1 MFRSTL
7 PALVAG
13 AIGALALAPG
23 ALAAEPAPEDLNP
36 PPPSFLNCKPLGA
49 GTICSGTSHD
59 VKVSEL
65 QPELVC
71 GSGADA
77 FNIYDQ
83 GDIYQRATRWYNADG
98 DLTRRVLH
106 ERWTPAWWSNPLTG
120 ETIPYTQTNKITA
133 VLAVPGDFGSATET
147 SVGENVYTDPDTH
160 QKVLRQHRARRVR
173 RRRHARLP
181 RRSAA
186 VPRRLRRRRHVG
198 VRRRLRGAGLVGAS
212 ASVGR
217 WRRGLDRPDRG

>member
-1 MFRSTL
+1 MFRYTL

-49 GTICSGTSHD
+49 GTICSGTSHE

-120 ETIPYTQTNKITA
+120 ETIPYTQTNKITS
-133 VLAVPGDFGSATET
+133 VLAVPGDFSSATET
-147 SVGENVYTDPDTH
+147 IVGQNVYTDPDTH
-160 QKVLRQHRARRVR
+160 QKVLASTGRVVFGADGSLDFRAGQQPFLDAFLDGDMSVFD
-173 RRRHARLP
+173 AVC
-181 RRSAA
+181 AA
-186 VPRRLRRRRHVG
+186 L
-198 VRRRLRGAGLVGAS
+198 AS
-212 ASVGR
+212 
-217 WRRGLDRPDRG
+217 

>member
-1 MFRSTL
+1 MFRYTL

-23 ALAAEPAPEDLNP
+23 ALAADPAPDDLNP

-49 GTICSGTSHD
+49 GTICSGTSHN

-71 GSGADA
+71 RSGADA

-98 DLTRRVLH
+98 DLIRRVLH

-120 ETIPYTQTNKITA
+120 ETIPYTQTTKITS
-133 VLAVPGDFGSATET
+133 VLAVPGDFSSATET
-147 SVGENVYTDPDTH
+147 SVGQNVYTDPDTH
-160 QKVLRQHRARRVR
+160 QKVLANTGRVVFGADGTLDFRAGQQPFLDAFVDGDMSVFD
-173 RRRHARLP
+173 AVC
-181 RRSAA
+181 AA
-186 VPRRLRRRRHVG
+186 L
-198 VRRRLRGAGLVGAS
+198 AS
-212 ASVGR
+212 
-217 WRRGLDRPDRG
+217 

>member
-1 MFRSTL
+1 MFRYTL

-49 GTICSGTSHD
+49 GTICSGTSHN

-83 GDIYQRATRWYNADG
+83 GDIYQRATRWYDADG

-120 ETIPYTQTNKITA
+120 ETIPYTQTNKITT
-133 VLAVPGDFGSATET
+133 VLAVPGDFSSATET
-147 SVGENVYTDPDTH
+147 IVGQNVYTDPDTH
-160 QKVLRQHRARRVR
+160 QKVLASTGRSVFGADGSLDFRAGQQPFLDAFVDDDMSVFD
-173 RRRHARLP
+173 AVC
-181 RRSAA
+181 AA
-186 VPRRLRRRRHVG
+186 L
-198 VRRRLRGAGLVGAS
+198 AS
-212 ASVGR
+212 
-217 WRRGLDRPDRG
+217 